1 MPLEFWST
9 LASIGTFIVIAATA
23 VAAVVQL
30 RHMRSANKVAAIQ
43 TFAATYE
50 GPDLR
55 DAFHVV
61 RTELGQRLQDRAFR
75 RELRTGNTDR
85 LTHPE
90 IQICNF
96 FDQWGLYYRDGVI
109 DKDSFMRVNAGVI
122 VRHWELLEP
131 VVALLADP
139 TRGNFAFQ
147 QFEYL
152 TVQARRWLERHPDGD
167 YPKGEQRIPLTDP
180 WRKVDGV

>member
-9 LASIGTFIVIAATA
+9 VASIGTFIVIAATA
-23 VAAVVQL
+23 ITAVVQL
-30 RHMRSANKVAAIQ
+30 RHIQSANKVAAIQ
-43 TFAATYE
+43 TFASTYE
-50 GPDLR
+50 GAELR

-61 RTELGQRLQDRAFR
+61 RTELNQRLEDPSFR
-75 RELRTGNTDR
+75 REIRTGNVDR
-85 LTHPE
+85 LKHPE

-109 DKDSFMRVNAGVI
+109 DKDSFMRVNAGLI
-122 VRHWELLEP
+122 VQFWERLEP

-139 TRGNFAFQ
+139 VKGNYSFQ

-152 TVQARRWLERHPDGD
+152 TVQARRWLERHPEGD
-167 YPKGEQRIPLTDP
+167 YPKGEQRIQLTDS
-180 WRKVDGV
+180 WRETDGV